1 MKAMQQEDVGVR
13 ESPEPFR
20 LVVVSAGTSD
30 PSSTRMLADRVA
42 ARVTA
47 LASSHDAGVDVS
59 VIELREI
66 ATEITTAVTSQLTG
80 PRLQQAIDALAAAD
94 GIIAAA
100 PVYKAGASGLFTSFF
115 QVLDNDLLIGKP
127 VVIAA
132 TAGTQRHALVAD
144 DQMRPLFAYLRAL
157 PVPTSLVAA
166 PQDWG
171 DDALGQRADRA
182 ATELLL
188 LMESGFARKVRDE
201 SWGSY
206 QHELGSANGTE
217 TEISL
222 DTDLMRLAT
231 GGSALE

>member
-1 MKAMQQEDVGVR
+1 MQQESVR
-13 ESPEPFR
+13 ELTGPFS

-47 LASSHDAGVDVS
+47 LAASHDAGVTVS

-66 ATEITTAVTSQLTG
+66 AAEITTALTAQHIG

-100 PVYKAGASGLFTSFF
+100 PVYKAGPSGLFTSFF

-127 VVIAA
+127 VVIGA

-157 PVPTSLVAA
+157 PVPTSLFAA
-166 PQDWG
+166 PEDWG
-171 DDALGQRADRA
+171 DGDGALGRRADRA

-206 QHELGSANGTE
+206 QHEYGSSNGTE

-231 GGSALE
+231 GGSAL